1 MGGGKVTMETPV
13 EYNAGKKEDKRI
25 TFEAG
30 YKNRAARR
38 GNHLG
43 GRGRKN
49 IVIKGQG
56 NMGW

>member
-1 MGGGKVTMETPV
+1 MEEPV

-56 NMGW
+56 SMGW